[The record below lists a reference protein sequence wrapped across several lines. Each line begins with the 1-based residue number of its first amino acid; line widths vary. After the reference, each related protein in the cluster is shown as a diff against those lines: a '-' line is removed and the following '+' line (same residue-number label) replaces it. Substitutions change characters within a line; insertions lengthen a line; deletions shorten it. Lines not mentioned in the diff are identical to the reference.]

1 MAEAANHVSLQVV
14 EAAKGAAAIM
24 GMNNIYYRFQHLS
37 SNQKYSTLPAR
48 LRMNIIRSHGVEQA
62 DFELWCVAV
71 SAINACGTC
80 VDSHERV
87 VREKGLSEDAILG
100 SIRIAAVVH
109 GLAAVL
115 DAEPVLASEAV
126 PV

>member
-1 MAEAANHVSLQVV
+1 MPDLVPGFGGVAGSL
-14 EAAKGAAAIM
+14 
-24 GMNNIYYRFQHLS
+24 
-37 SNQKYSTLPAR
+37 AR
-48 LRMNIIRSHGVEQA
+48 DCAYLHGVDQA

-80 VDSHERV
+80 VDSHEKV

-100 SIRIAAVVH
+100 SVRIAAVVH

-115 DAEPVLASEAV
+115 DGEPVLASEAL